1 MSPVHISTLD
11 GSIWMSRNT
20 VWISDFC
27 NSASSYGEIIGK
39 TTHKQQME
47 QHHSPILFIIYSYG
61 ERDTSDKAW
70 VGRNER
76 KTTLFS
82 RLEAAI
88 FDQETM
94 MRVQLWR
101 RLPGREFPVHVTVK
115 CTWLKNDLISG
126 VSGTPS
132 RSTSSNLFLE
142 NGRRFRRLRSN
153 SWWFEAQGVGF
164 WRWGELLLVSGA
176 TDFPQL
182 AQSLIPSSH
191 SLPCHF

>member
-47 QHHSPILFIIYSYG
+47 QHHSPVLFIIYSYE
-61 ERDTSDKAW
+61 ERGTSDKAW

-101 RLPGREFPVHVTVK
+101 RIPGREFPVHVTVK

-132 RSTSSNLFLE
+132 RS
-142 NGRRFRRLRSN
+142 
-153 SWWFEAQGVGF
+153 Q
-164 WRWGELLLVSGA
+164 LLLIYFLRMADVFDDFDPTHDDLKPKESDSEDEVSCCW
-176 TDFPQL
+176 FPEQL
-182 AQSLIPSSH
+182 TFRN
-191 SLPCHF
+191 LPRV